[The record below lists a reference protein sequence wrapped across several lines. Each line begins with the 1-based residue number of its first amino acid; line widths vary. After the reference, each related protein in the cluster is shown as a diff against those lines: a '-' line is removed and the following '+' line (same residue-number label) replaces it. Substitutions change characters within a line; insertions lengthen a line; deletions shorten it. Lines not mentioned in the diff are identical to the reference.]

1 MKKRGTLRSK
11 ASAADNGASARS
23 RSVLSE
29 RMSVGSSGQLP
40 RNDRTADAPWSGVKR
55 ALPRT
60 GLVIRVVA
68 PRKDFLCVGQVEL
81 RTVRSQRGPCVTL
94 RTEPV
99 RLAEPAI
106 ERTRPGENPSR
117 RPGAGRTI
125 TIAVGRRVATV
136 SFQRPVVVVTTSQSP
151 DTVRLTVQS
160 FVSVPVSVTRKAA
173 RCGVA
178 ASAAPQARR
187 NAAKT
192 AKPPTRRST
201 VEVLKQTRR
210 ASGSFGPSASL
221 NIVAGPERGL
231 GLVLEGFG

>member
-11 ASAADNGASARS
+11 TSATDNGASARS

-29 RMSVGSSGQLP
+29 RMSAGSSGHLP
-40 RNDRTADAPWSGVKR
+40 LNDRTADAPWSRVKR
-55 ALPRT
+55 ALPRP
-60 GLVIRVVA
+60 GLVSRVVA
-68 PRKDFLCVGQVEL
+68 PRKDARCVAQFEL
-81 RTVRSQRGPCVTL
+81 RTTRSQRGPCVTL

-99 RLAEPAI
+99 WLAEPAI
-106 ERTRPGENPSR
+106 ERTRPGENRSG

-136 SFQRPVVVVTTSQSP
+136 SFQRPVVVVTSSHSA

-160 FVSVPVSVTRKAA
+160 FVSVPVRVTRKAA
-173 RCGVA
+173 RLGVA

-187 NAAKT
+187 NAANT

-201 VEVLKQTRR
+201 IAGTQADEEDKWKFRAVRFVEYCCWARRR
-210 ASGSFGPSASL
+210 ARP
-221 NIVAGPERGL
+221 
-231 GLVLEGFG
+231 GFGGIE